1 MPVMN
6 CSAPHSNEPC
16 RALSQLPALCFSLL
30 VNPYFESTFANTAK
44 HRVPGEGSAPRGT
57 TSPGHLE
64 PDFPCCAVPASFSI
78 PSAAPASGCLLNPGS
93 PGVRIAARCSCFG
106 MARGH
111 GRAGR
116 LLLRGETCRAGS
128 GVVPTR
134 SRDPEWY
141 PGSPVIL
148 RAAFKF
154 KW

>member
-1 MPVMN
+1 MPVVD
-6 CSAPHSNEPC
+6 CSAPHSDEPC

-30 VNPYFESTFANTAK
+30 VNLYFESTFANAAK
-44 HRVPGEGSAPRGT
+44 CRVPGEGSAPRGT

-64 PDFPCCAVPASFSI
+64 PDFPCRAMPASLSF
-78 PSAAPASGCLLNPGS
+78 PFAAPASGCLLNPGGL
-93 PGVRIAARCSCFG
+93 GVRIAARCSCFG

-116 LLLRGETCRAGS
+116 LLLQGETCRAGS
-128 GVVPTR
+128 GVVPTH

-141 PGSPVIL
+141 PGSPAVL
-148 RAAFKF
+148 RAVFEF